1 MMWRK
6 IKDNR
11 LAATYYDFWYNYL
24 TDQVLNIIDVDG
36 MDPQEAIGFKLSV
49 LMLGRTAFFRAP
61 DSDKVMNSW
70 YASGGKIGFYPTY
83 YNALITNPTMT
94 NIPVMDLYKDAWPVY
109 CMETDSILYNDG
121 HGGYSDLV
129 AITARQLSE
138 NALST
143 EQLQYIKRLPT
154 LFSARTDTEY
164 RGILELLNRIKKGV
178 THVVVKTPL
187 QNSVQRFEAAQG
199 VSKLSEMTEYQQY
212 VLGQFYA
219 AIGIDA
225 PWNIKRAQVS
235 AAETNQNT
243 DLSKYNIL
251 PVSDRIQKQ
260 LDAVNKNFGT
270 NYHIK
275 TTVDKVD
282 AEQREEVTRNDDS
295 GPSDDV
301 GRTASDSNSPI

>member
-1 MMWRK
+1 MWRK
-6 IKDNR
+6 IKSNR

-36 MDPQEAIGFKLSV
+36 MDPQEAMGFKLSV
-49 LMLGRTAFFRAP
+49 LMLGRTAFFNAP
-61 DSDKVMNSW
+61 DSGKVMNSW
-70 YASGGKIGFYPTY
+70 FTSGGKIGFYPTY
-83 YNALITNPTMT
+83 YNALITNPTMS
-94 NIPVMDLYKDAWPVY
+94 NIPVMDLYQDAWPVY

-121 HGGYSDLV
+121 HGGFSDLV

-138 NALST
+138 NAVST

-154 LFSARTDTEY
+154 LFSARTDTEF
-164 RGILELLNRIKKGV
+164 RGISELLERIKKGV

-199 VSKLSEMTEYQQY
+199 VAKLSEMTEYQQY

-251 PVSDRIQKQ
+251 PVRDRIQKQ
-260 LDAVNKNFGT
+260 LDDVNAYFGT
-270 NYHIK
+270 SYRIK

-282 AEQREEVTRNDDS
+282 KEQAEEVKQDDT
-295 GPSDDV
+295 GPPDDV
-301 GRTASDSNSPI
+301 GGVEADSGTPV

>member
-11 LAATYYDFWYNYL
+11 LAATYYEFWHNYL

-36 MDPQEAIGFKLSV
+36 MDPQEAMGFKLSV

-61 DSDKVMNSW
+61 DSGKVMNSW

-94 NIPVMDLYKDAWPVY
+94 NIPVMDLYKEAWPVY

-154 LFSARTDTEY
+154 LFSARTDSEY

-199 VSKLSEMTEYQQY
+199 VAKLSEMTEYQQY

-251 PVSDRIQKQ
+251 PVRDRIQRQ
-260 LDAVNKNFGT
+260 LDAVNENFGT

-282 AEQREEVTRNDDS
+282 AEQREEVTQDAEP
-295 GPSDDV
+295 GTPDDV
-301 GRTASDSNSPI
+301 GGTAADGGTLV

>member
-36 MDPQEAIGFKLSV
+36 MDPQEAMGFKLSV

-70 YASGGKIGFYPTY
+70 YTSGGKIGFYPTY

-94 NIPVMDLYKDAWPVY
+94 NIPVMDLYKEAWPVY
-109 CMETDSILYNDG
+109 CMETDAILYNDG

-138 NALST
+138 NAVST

-199 VSKLSEMTEYQQY
+199 TSPLSEMTEYQQY
-212 VLGQFYA
+212 TLGQFYA

-251 PVSDRIQKQ
+251 PVRDRIQRQ

-282 AEQREEVTRNDDS
+282 EEQAEEVTRNDDT
-295 GPSDDV
+295 GPPDDM
-301 GRTASDSNSPI
+301 GGIEADSNSPV

>member
-1 MMWRK
+1 MWRK
-6 IKDNR
+6 IKNNR

-24 TDQVLNIIDVDG
+24 TDQVLNILDVDG
-36 MDPQEAIGFKLSV
+36 MDPQEMMGFKLSV

-61 DSDKVMNSW
+61 DSDKIWNSW
-70 YASGGKIGFYPTY
+70 YTSGGKIGFYPTY

-94 NIPVMDLYKDAWPVY
+94 NIPVMDLYKEAWPIY
-109 CMETDSILYNDG
+109 CMETDAILYNDG

-138 NALST
+138 NAVST

-251 PVSDRIQKQ
+251 PVRDRIQKQ

-270 NYHIK
+270 NYHIRS
-275 TTVDKVD
+275 TVDKVD
-282 AEQREEVTRNDDS
+282 EEQAEEVTQDADPGTPDDM
-295 GPSDDV
+295 G
-301 GRTASDSNSPI
+301 GTAADGGTPV

>member
-36 MDPQEAIGFKLSV
+36 MDPQEAMGFKLSV

-61 DSDKVMNSW
+61 DSDKIWNSW
-70 YASGGKIGFYPTY
+70 YTSGGKIGFYPTY
-83 YNALITNPTMT
+83 YNALITNPTMV
-94 NIPVMDLYKDAWPVY
+94 NIPIMDLYKEAWPVY
-109 CMETDSILYNDG
+109 CMETDAILYNDG

-138 NALST
+138 NAVST

-164 RGILELLNRIKKGV
+164 RGITELLNRIKKGV

-199 VSKLSEMTEYQQY
+199 VAKLSEMTEYQQY

-251 PVSDRIQKQ
+251 PVRDRIQKQ

-270 NYHIK
+270 NYHIR

-282 AEQREEVTRNDDS
+282 EEQREEVTQDADP
-295 GPSDDV
+295 GTPDDV
-301 GRTASDSNSPI
+301 GGTASDGDSPV

>member
-36 MDPQEAIGFKLSV
+36 MDPQEMMGFKLSV

-61 DSDKVMNSW
+61 GSNKIMNSW

-94 NIPVMDLYKDAWPVY
+94 NIPVMDLYKEAWPVY
-109 CMETDSILYNDG
+109 CMETDAILYNDG

-138 NALST
+138 NAVST

-199 VSKLSEMTEYQQY
+199 VAKLSEMTEYQQY

-251 PVSDRIQKQ
+251 PVRDRIQRQ

-282 AEQREEVTRNDDS
+282 EEQAEEVTRNDDS
-295 GPSDDV
+295 GPPDDM
-301 GRTASDSNSPI
+301 GGIEADSNSPV

>member
-1 MMWRK
+1 MWRK

-11 LAATYYDFWYNYL
+11 LAATYYEFWYNYL

-36 MDPQEAIGFKLSV
+36 MDPQESMGFKLSV

-61 DSDKVMNSW
+61 DNSKIMHSW
-70 YASGGKIGFYPTY
+70 FASGGKIGFYPTY
-83 YNALITNPTMT
+83 YNALITNSTMT
-94 NIPVMDLYKDAWPVY
+94 NIPIMDLYKEAWPVY

-138 NALST
+138 NAVST

-212 VLGQFYA
+212 ALGQFYA

-235 AAETNQNT
+235 AAETQQNT

-251 PVSDRIQKQ
+251 PVRDRIQKQ
-260 LDAVNKNFGT
+260 LDAVNAHFGT
-270 NYHIK
+270 NYQIK

-282 AEQREEVTRNDDS
+282 KEQAEEVTQNVDT
-295 GPSDDV
+295 GPPDDV
-301 GRTASDSNSPI
+301 GRVETKRDRSV